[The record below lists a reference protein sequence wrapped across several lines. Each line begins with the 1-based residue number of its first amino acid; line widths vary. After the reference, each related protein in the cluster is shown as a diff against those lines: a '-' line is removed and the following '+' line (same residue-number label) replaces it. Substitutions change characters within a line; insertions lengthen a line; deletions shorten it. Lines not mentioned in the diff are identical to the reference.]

1 MAAQALSW
9 RWSSVRSASADQPAI
24 RASGSFNTGFSQD
37 QAGFPTIQSLSG
49 QRNGIPITSF
59 LATGSSIPGN
69 CIPSTCFKGD
79 NLVRQPGGA
88 AQLTSHGFGVGFAD
102 GTYANY
108 FFASF
113 LQPAVYLEYFSAP
126 PFDFVPPGPEDSELS
141 GVFRA
146 IPVPGP
152 LPFGAALMGWGW
164 SRRLRRRLRTAQCGV
179 RAGQPDS

>member
-24 RASGSFNTGFSQD
+24 RASGRFNTGFSQD

-88 AQLTSHGFGVGFAD
+88 AQLTSHGLV
-102 GTYANY
+102 
-108 FFASF
+108 
-113 LQPAVYLEYFSAP
+113 LVLPMAP
-126 PFDFVPPGPEDSELS
+126 MPIISSL
-141 GVFRA
+141 VFYNQRFTLN
-146 IPVPGP
+146 IS
-152 LPFGAALMGWGW
+152 LPHLLISCLLALKI
-164 SRRLRRRLRTAQCGV
+164 RN
-179 RAGQPDS
+179 

>member
-9 RWSSVRSASADQPAI
+9 RWSFVRSASADQPAI
-24 RASGSFNTGFSQD
+24 RASGRFNPGFSQD
-37 QAGFPTIQSLSG
+37 QAGFHTIQSLSG

-79 NLVRQPGGA
+79 NIVRQPGGA

-164 SRRLRRRLRTAQCGV
+164 SRRLRRRLRTAQRGV